1 MPAVSI
7 TLNDTRS
14 PSRTSR
20 REATSSSTAL
30 TTCSDASAPFF
41 FKKKRDGGRWKKMRG
56 SSGNRN
62 PKQQKSHG
70 PAEVGKAVNRFSRLI
85 CVRGASTTVLITLTK
100 IEPTVGVAAKLLW
113 SVGGCNRRKVN
124 GV

>member
-1 MPAVSI
+1 MEAVAAE
-7 TLNDTRS
+7 NRS
-14 PSRTSR
+14 N
-20 REATSSSTAL
+20 
-30 TTCSDASAPFF
+30 
-41 FKKKRDGGRWKKMRG
+41 GY
-56 SSGNRN
+56 GNHLE
-62 PKQQKSHG
+62 KKSHG

-85 CVRGASTTVLITLTK
+85 WVRGASTTVLITLTK